1 MIGYGDAND
10 WQGLD
15 ELERIEASS
24 IELESMIADLDDLL
38 AELDAEAAS
47 VRRDS

>member
-10 WQGLD
+10 WRGLD
-15 ELERIEASS
+15 ELERMEAGAV
-24 IELESMIADLDDLL
+24 ELESMIADIEELL
-38 AELDAEAAS
+38 SELDAEAAS